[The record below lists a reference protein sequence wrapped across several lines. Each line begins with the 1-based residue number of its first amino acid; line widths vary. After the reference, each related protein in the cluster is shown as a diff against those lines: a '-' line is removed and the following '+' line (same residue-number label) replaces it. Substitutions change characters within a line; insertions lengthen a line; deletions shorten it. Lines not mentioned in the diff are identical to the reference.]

1 MSEPVVFKNLDQF
14 NRSLDD
20 FAEKVVPEQMTKFMV
35 WLGSK
40 LLEGFVKKTPV
51 DTGRAQ
57 GNWQVT
63 FHRPASGKIESES
76 RDRGATIRKGLSK
89 LKQMKSEGV
98 VQVVYITNNVD
109 YILKLEEEH
118 HSQRAPNGMVS
129 VTLAEMETYLASQG
143 MI

>member
-1 MSEPVVFKNLDQF
+1 MSEPVVFENLDEF
-14 NRSLDD
+14 NRGLDD
-20 FAEKVVPEQMTKFMV
+20 FAEKTIPEEMNKFMI

-40 LLEGFVKKTPV
+40 LLNGFVKKTPI

-63 FHRPASGKIESES
+63 FHRPASGKIESYS
-76 RDRGATIRKGLSK
+76 QDRGSTIRKGLSK
-89 LKQMKSEGV
+89 LKQMKADGV

-109 YILKLEEEH
+109 YIIKLEEG
-118 HSQRAPNGMVS
+118 HSQRAPSGMVS
-129 VTLAEMETYLASQG
+129 VTLAEMESYLASHG